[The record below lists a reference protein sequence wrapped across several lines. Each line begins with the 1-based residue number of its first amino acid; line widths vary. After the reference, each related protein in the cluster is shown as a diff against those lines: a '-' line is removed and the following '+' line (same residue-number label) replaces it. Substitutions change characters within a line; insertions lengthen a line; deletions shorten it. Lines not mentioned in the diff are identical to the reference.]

1 MKSKL
6 LAYLLLVLFS
16 SELSYSQKVGLSF
29 GVFTGI
35 NLSTNYYTYEI
46 PDENSDASFRN
57 DPRTVFSIGGFISA
71 SFTKNFEGRFQL
83 QYADKG
89 GVVEINVLP
98 SQNVTSLTRT
108 FTNTIQYLQFS
119 LLPQLNLPIGESL
132 DNSKVFAIAGGY
144 FSTLLKAKENI
155 ESETSLQNQQLT
167 TEKKV
172 TDKLNSSDMGLIF
185 GGGVVYKGF
194 LIEVRYDLG
203 LSDIVKD
210 PDVEK
215 VLSISNNSINFTVG
229 YTGGF

>member
-6 LAYLLLVLFS
+6 LAYLLLVLFF
-16 SELSYSQKVGLSF
+16 SELSYSQKVGLSY
-29 GVFTGI
+29 GVFTGM
-35 NLSTNYYTYEI
+35 NLATNYYTYEI

-89 GVVEINVLP
+89 GIVEVNVLP
-98 SQNVTSLTRT
+98 SQT

-119 LLPQLNLPIGESL
+119 ILPQLNLPIGDSL
-132 DNSKVFAIAGGY
+132 ENSKVFAIAGGY
-144 FSTLLKAKENI
+144 FSTLLKAKEKI

-172 TDKLNSSDMGLIF
+172 TDKLNSSDLGLIF
-185 GGGVVYKGF
+185 GGGIVYKGF

-215 VLSISNNSINFTVG
+215 VLSISNSSINFTVG